1 MIPLHE
7 VAVIGAGISGLGTA
21 IKLREAGITDF
32 VVLEKAD
39 SVGGVWRDNTYPG
52 CAVDIPS
59 IAYSYSFAP
68 HDRWSRK
75 FAPQPEI
82 LSYLRETADRF
93 GVGEHLR
100 LGVEVFEAS
109 WDGSR
114 RCWVLDTSGGE
125 IRARSLVAAAG
136 PWHEPSLP
144 DIDGLDSFPGPV
156 FHTSRWDHD
165 VDLTGQRVA
174 IVGTGASAI
183 QVVPSIAEQVAEL
196 HVLQR
201 TPQWVVPK
209 LEPARSRIARRLGVH
224 RLRWVHEFNRRREE
238 LILELTNIAFNHR
251 WGQAA
256 FKWLG
261 RRNIHAAID
270 DPGLRAALTPE
281 WSVGCKRLLMSSDY
295 YPALARPNVSVVSTG
310 LTAVRGNTLIGE
322 DDSKIEVDVVI
333 LATGFKILDMPIA
346 GKVRGVDGRSLAEH
360 WDGSPQAYL
369 GTTVPGFP
377 NLYILFGPN
386 VSAVASGFLIV
397 ESQLQQVVQA
407 LAHLRRSGAVSL
419 EVRAK
424 VMRQF
429 NNEVQA
435 ALRNTVYN
443 SGGCRSYYF
452 DKNGRNGFS
461 WPWSARRLRRMT
473 ARFNP
478 EDYVV
483 TQA

>member
-1 MIPLHE
+1 
-7 VAVIGAGISGLGTA
+7 
-21 IKLREAGITDF
+21 KD
-32 VVLEKAD
+32 
-39 SVGGVWRDNTYPG
+39 
-52 CAVDIPS
+52 
-59 IAYSYSFAP
+59 P
-68 HDRWSRK
+68 HDSNP
-75 FAPQPEI
+75 APLI
-82 LSYLRETADRF
+82 N
-93 GVGEHLR
+93 
-100 LGVEVFEAS
+100 
-109 WDGSR
+109 
-114 RCWVLDTSGGE
+114 
-125 IRARSLVAAAG
+125 
-136 PWHEPSLP
+136 
-144 DIDGLDSFPGPV
+144 
-156 FHTSRWDHD
+156 TSRWDHD

-209 LEPARSRIARRLGVH
+209 MEPAPSRVVRRLGVH
-224 RLRWVHEFNRRREE
+224 RLGWVHEFNRRREE

-256 FKWLG
+256 FKWIG
-261 RRNIHAAID
+261 RQNIRAAID
-270 DPGLRAALTPE
+270 DPALRAALTPE

-322 DDSKIEVDVVI
+322 DNSKTEVDVVI
-333 LATGFKILDMPIA
+333 MATGFKILDMPIA
-346 GKVRGVDGRSLAEH
+346 GKVRGSDGRSLSEH

-419 EVRAK
+419 EVRAQ

-429 NNEVQA
+429 NNDVQA
-435 ALRNTVYN
+435 ALQSTVYN

-452 DKNGRNGFS
+452 DENGRNGFS

-478 EDYVV
+478 TDYIV
-483 TQA
+483 TRA